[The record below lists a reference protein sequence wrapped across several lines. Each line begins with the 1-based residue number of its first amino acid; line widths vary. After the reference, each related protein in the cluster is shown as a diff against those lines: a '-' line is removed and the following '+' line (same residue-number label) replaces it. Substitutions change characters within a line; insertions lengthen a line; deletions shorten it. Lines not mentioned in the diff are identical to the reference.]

1 MRWNELGKFLIVALA
16 IVGGFVMYIRPLASS
31 VKQGLDLQGGTHV
44 VLQAVDT
51 PQLKVNDD
59 ALDRATH
66 IIERRVNALG
76 LTEPVVQRQGRDRII
91 VELPGVKDPEKA
103 INMLGKTAMLEF
115 KDPNNKTVLTGTDLK
130 DAKAVVGNGNQPLVS
145 MEFSDEGGQ
154 KFADVTARNVG
165 KRIAITLDGEV
176 LTAPVVQEAITGGRA
191 QITGNRSMEEAQHLA
206 ILLRSGSLPVKLEI
220 IENRTVGPTLGQD
233 SKEASQK
240 AFLIGVAGVF
250 VFMILFYRLSG
261 VVADIAL
268 LLYTMLLLLVMRYLN
283 ATLTLP
289 GMAGIILSIG
299 MAVDANVLIFERF
312 KEEIRTGKTLRKAMD
327 NGFGRALVTI
337 LDSNITTLMACAV
350 LFYLGTGEPHGFWH
364 LRSESRGG
372 GKMKNFSIVR
382 NWKIFFAITIIGLM
396 IGYGSMIF
404 RGFNLGIDF
413 TGGSIMDLK
422 FEKAVQVAQVREV
435 LGKHNL
441 GGAIIQLESNDSA
454 ATSSQG
460 VLIRTPVIADNDRTT
475 VMQDMEKSLGKFE
488 IRRVENVGATI
499 GGELIQQAAIAIFLS
514 WVLMVLYITI
524 RFQLNFALAAIIALI
539 IDVSVT
545 LSWFSL
551 LQLEIDSTF
560 VAALLTVVGYSVNG
574 TIVIFDRIRE
584 NLKVHR
590 RTETVTDMID
600 NSIKSTLTRTIY
612 TTITTLF
619 AIVAIFLFGGETIH
633 NFSFA
638 MLVGCCSGAYTSIL
652 LAGTIWLFLQH
663 KKAGE

>member
-1 MRWNELGKFLIVALA
+1 
-16 IVGGFVMYIRPLASS
+16 
-31 VKQGLDLQGGTHV
+31 
-44 VLQAVDT
+44 
-51 PQLKVNDD
+51 
-59 ALDRATH
+59 
-66 IIERRVNALG
+66 
-76 LTEPVVQRQGRDRII
+76 
-91 VELPGVKDPEKA
+91 
-103 INMLGKTAMLEF
+103 
-115 KDPNNKTVLTGTDLK
+115 
-130 DAKAVVGNGNQPLVS
+130 
-145 MEFSDEGGQ
+145 
-154 KFADVTARNVG
+154 
-165 KRIAITLDGEV
+165 
-176 LTAPVVQEAITGGRA
+176 
-191 QITGNRSMEEAQHLA
+191 
-206 ILLRSGSLPVKLEI
+206 
-220 IENRTVGPTLGQD
+220 
-233 SKEASQK
+233 
-240 AFLIGVAGVF
+240 
-250 VFMILFYRLSG
+250 
-261 VVADIAL
+261 
-268 LLYTMLLLLVMRYLN
+268 
-283 ATLTLP
+283 
-289 GMAGIILSIG
+289 
-299 MAVDANVLIFERF
+299 
-312 KEEIRTGKTLRKAMD
+312 
-327 NGFGRALVTI
+327 
-337 LDSNITTLMACAV
+337 
-350 LFYLGTGEPHGFWH
+350 
-364 LRSESRGG
+364 
-372 GKMKNFSIVR
+372 MKNFSIVR

-539 IDVSVT
+539 VDVSVT

-551 LQLEIDSTF
+551 LQLEVDSTF

>member
-1 MRWNELGKFLIVALA
+1 
-16 IVGGFVMYIRPLASS
+16 
-31 VKQGLDLQGGTHV
+31 
-44 VLQAVDT
+44 
-51 PQLKVNDD
+51 
-59 ALDRATH
+59 
-66 IIERRVNALG
+66 
-76 LTEPVVQRQGRDRII
+76 
-91 VELPGVKDPEKA
+91 
-103 INMLGKTAMLEF
+103 
-115 KDPNNKTVLTGTDLK
+115 
-130 DAKAVVGNGNQPLVS
+130 
-145 MEFSDEGGQ
+145 
-154 KFADVTARNVG
+154 
-165 KRIAITLDGEV
+165 
-176 LTAPVVQEAITGGRA
+176 
-191 QITGNRSMEEAQHLA
+191 
-206 ILLRSGSLPVKLEI
+206 
-220 IENRTVGPTLGQD
+220 
-233 SKEASQK
+233 
-240 AFLIGVAGVF
+240 
-250 VFMILFYRLSG
+250 
-261 VVADIAL
+261 
-268 LLYTMLLLLVMRYLN
+268 
-283 ATLTLP
+283 
-289 GMAGIILSIG
+289 
-299 MAVDANVLIFERF
+299 
-312 KEEIRTGKTLRKAMD
+312 
-327 NGFGRALVTI
+327 
-337 LDSNITTLMACAV
+337 
-350 LFYLGTGEPHGFWH
+350 
-364 LRSESRGG
+364 
-372 GKMKNFSIVR
+372 MKNFSIVR
-382 NWKIFFAITIIGLM
+382 NWKIFFAISIIFLL
-396 IGYGSMIF
+396 IGYGSMII

-435 LGKHNL
+435 MSKHDL

-454 ATSSQG
+454 ATSAQG
-460 VLIRTPVIADNDRTT
+460 VLIRTPVIADNDRTE

-590 RTETVTDMID
+590 RSETVTDMID

>member
-1 MRWNELGKFLIVALA
+1 M
-16 IVGGFVMYIRPLASS
+16 
-31 VKQGLDLQGGTHV
+31 
-44 VLQAVDT
+44 
-51 PQLKVNDD
+51 
-59 ALDRATH
+59 
-66 IIERRVNALG
+66 
-76 LTEPVVQRQGRDRII
+76 
-91 VELPGVKDPEKA
+91 
-103 INMLGKTAMLEF
+103 KT
-115 KDPNNKTVLTGTDLK
+115 
-130 DAKAVVGNGNQPLVS
+130 
-145 MEFSDEGGQ
+145 
-154 KFADVTARNVG
+154 
-165 KRIAITLDGEV
+165 
-176 LTAPVVQEAITGGRA
+176 
-191 QITGNRSMEEAQHLA
+191 
-206 ILLRSGSLPVKLEI
+206 
-220 IENRTVGPTLGQD
+220 
-233 SKEASQK
+233 
-240 AFLIGVAGVF
+240 
-250 VFMILFYRLSG
+250 
-261 VVADIAL
+261 
-268 LLYTMLLLLVMRYLN
+268 
-283 ATLTLP
+283 
-289 GMAGIILSIG
+289 
-299 MAVDANVLIFERF
+299 
-312 KEEIRTGKTLRKAMD
+312 
-327 NGFGRALVTI
+327 
-337 LDSNITTLMACAV
+337 
-350 LFYLGTGEPHGFWH
+350 
-364 LRSESRGG
+364 
-372 GKMKNFSIVR
+372 FSIVR
-382 NWKIFFAITIIGLM
+382 NWKIFFAISIIFLL
-396 IGYGSMIF
+396 IGYGSMIV

-422 FEKAVQVAQVREV
+422 FEKAVQVSQVREV
-435 LGKHNL
+435 LSKHDM

-454 ATSSQG
+454 ATEAQG
-460 VLIRTPVIADNDRTT
+460 VLIRTPVIADNARTAI
-475 VMQDMEKSLGKFE
+475 MQDMEKSLGKFD

-551 LQLEIDSTF
+551 LHLEIDSTF

-590 RTETVTDMID
+590 RSETVTDMID